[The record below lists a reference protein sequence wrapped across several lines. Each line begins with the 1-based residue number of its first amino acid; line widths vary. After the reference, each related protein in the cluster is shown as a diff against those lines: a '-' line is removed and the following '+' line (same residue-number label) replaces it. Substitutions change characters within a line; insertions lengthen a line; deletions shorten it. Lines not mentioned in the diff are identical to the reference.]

1 MAVKVTQLN
10 YIKQCMAFSENIEY
24 IEISHIL
31 DFLRTIFNK
40 SNSFF
45 AINSAK
51 FAIKTISI

>member
-10 YIKQCMAFSENIEY
+10 YIKQCMAFSENIEC

-51 FAIKTISI
+51 FAITTISI